1 MLRRM
6 YRLSTFLVGLAL
18 ATTPELRAQESTP
31 PPSLIENAVRLDQ
44 SSAAAR
50 CDSLLGLLDEQGLGY
65 EIEAFP
71 NPKAGEVGPDIG
83 RNVIITVGSG
93 DRDLVIGAHADAAI
107 LSDGSLSHGMV
118 DNAAAVAVLV
128 RVTGTLLEEPLRHRI
143 QVVFFDL
150 EELGLL
156 GSAHFASTIDRNRV
170 DAMVNLDIVGYGDT
184 LIYGPASVEGSD
196 TVYGAVRYA
205 CATGRHECLE
215 FDRFPPG
222 DERSFQA
229 AGVPSVSLAT
239 LPRTEAHQLW
249 LTLNA
254 GQNSALR
261 EQFVPPILRTIH
273 TAGDTADRLD
283 ATGMRLAYE
292 AVLGL
297 LRELDRGAH

>member
-50 CDSLLGLLDEQGLGY
+50 FDSLLGLLDEHGLVY

-118 DNAAAVAVLV
+118 DNAAAVASW
-128 RVTGTLLEEPLRHRI
+128 
-143 QVVFFDL
+143 
-150 EELGLL
+150 
-156 GSAHFASTIDRNRV
+156 SA
-170 DAMVNLDIVGYGDT
+170 
-184 LIYGPASVEGSD
+184 
-196 TVYGAVRYA
+196 
-205 CATGRHECLE
+205 
-215 FDRFPPG
+215 
-222 DERSFQA
+222 
-229 AGVPSVSLAT
+229 
-239 LPRTEAHQLW
+239 
-249 LTLNA
+249 
-254 GQNSALR
+254 
-261 EQFVPPILRTIH
+261 
-273 TAGDTADRLD
+273 
-283 ATGMRLAYE
+283 
-292 AVLGL
+292 
-297 LRELDRGAH
+297 